1 VSEVAELYNKY
12 TIMKIINFKMHSIKQ
27 ILFLILFLCTTV
39 ITIAQL
45 PANLSKVK
53 SADITDSQLLEFI
66 EKAKGSG
73 LSEDQV
79 IQELQRRRMSAMEIE
94 ALKGRIAALV
104 SPNKTNTSSAS
115 IHESRTSVSVQK
127 PDHSSKPST
136 IFGSELFSNPSLS
149 FEPDLRLPTPKNYT
163 LGPDDKILLDVF
175 GVNISQQN
183 LTVGAEG
190 TVYIKY
196 VGPVQVNGLTIEEAS
211 KIINKKL
218 SKFYPA
224 ISTGQTKVVLSLTN
238 IRAIKIIVLG
248 AVRKPGTYNISSLA
262 TLFNALYVSG
272 GPTEK
277 GSFRNIELVRG
288 NKVILKADLYDFLLN
303 SNQKSNVRLM
313 DNDVIKIPYAKT
325 QVSIAGEVNR
335 EGIYE
340 LQPNESLETL
350 VEYAGGYQ
358 SNAFK
363 ARITGLRNTD
373 FDRQVLDIIK
383 DSVAKFIPINGD
395 SYTVGSIINKFQN
408 RLVVE
413 GAVFK
418 PGNYALTN
426 GITVDNLLKKAEG
439 LREDAYTGR
448 AIIIRTKEDLT
459 KEIININLTTDSG
472 KNFLLQ
478 KEDVLQVSSIFD
490 IKDKFEVSINGAV
503 RSPGSYA
510 FEDSL
515 SLKTLILKAGGFAY
529 NALGTDIEIARRTR
543 NLDINNPQSSIVE
556 IIKINDN
563 KDLSNPASDIQLK
576 PFDII
581 TIKEDP
587 YYKSQISVAI
597 AGQVLSPGAYTLT
610 SRSEKIS
617 DLIKRAGGTLYT
629 ANIDGA
635 RLLRKNSIN
644 GYDIALIDK
653 IAEASAHDSS
663 GVTSSTQ
670 NKSYKEIAIDLRKI
684 MHNPG
689 SKEDIFLEEGDIIE
703 IPLINNMVSISGEVF
718 NPIVVSYEADKKM
731 RDYLNDAGGIAR
743 SGNKKRVFV
752 VYPNGKAS
760 RTKKVLGI
768 FRKYPEVT
776 AGSKIL
782 IPKLPEKKATDYAKA
797 GIIVTGLSA
806 LITAVAL
813 AFQITK

>member
-1 VSEVAELYNKY
+1 MSKVAELYNKY
-12 TIMKIINFKMHSIKQ
+12 TTMKILKFKMLLVKQFLFVIFFLSIS
-27 ILFLILFLCTTV
+27 I
-39 ITIAQL
+39 IAFSQL
-45 PANLSKVK
+45 PSNLSKVK

-79 IQELQRRRMSAMEIE
+79 IQELQRRKMAAMEIE

-104 SPNKTNTSSAS
+104 APSKSNTTSAG
-115 IHESRTSVSVQK
+115 IHESRTSVIAQK

-163 LGPDDKILLDVF
+163 LGPDDRILLDVF

-224 ISTGQTKVVLSLTN
+224 ISSGQTKVVLSLTN

-335 EGIYE
+335 EGIFE

-350 VEYAGGYQ
+350 IEYAGGYQ

-373 FDRQVLDIIK
+373 FDRQVLDIVK
-383 DSVAKFIPINGD
+383 DSITSFTPINGD

-459 KEIININLTTDSG
+459 KEIININLNTDSG
-472 KNFLLQ
+472 KNYLLQ
-478 KEDVLQVSSIFD
+478 KEDVLQIASIFD
-490 IKDKFEVSINGAV
+490 IKDKFEISINGAV

-515 SLKTLILKAGGFAY
+515 TLKTLILKAGGFAY
-529 NALGTDIEIARRTR
+529 NALGTDIEIARRIR

-556 IIKINDN
+556 IIRINDD

-587 YYKSQISVAI
+587 YYKAQISVAI
-597 AGQVLSPGAYTLT
+597 SGQVLSPGSYTLM
-610 SRSEKIS
+610 SRAERIS
-617 DLIKRAGGTLYT
+617 DLIKRSGGTLYT
-629 ANIDGA
+629 ANIEGA
-635 RLLRKNSIN
+635 RLLRKNVVSN
-644 GYDIALIDK
+644 NELALIDK

-663 GVTSSTQ
+663 GVTTNSQ
-670 NKSYKEIAIDLRKI
+670 HKLYKEIAIDLRKI
-684 MHNPG
+684 MSKPG
-689 SKEDIFLEEGDIIE
+689 SKDDIFLEEGDIIE

-718 NPIVVSYEADKKM
+718 NPIVVSYEENKSM
-731 RDYLNDAGGIAR
+731 RDYLNDAGGIAK
-743 SGNKKRVFV
+743 SGLKRKVFV
-752 VYPNGKAS
+752 VYPNGKAA
-760 RTKKVLGI
+760 RTKKIFGI
-768 FRKYPEVT
+768 FRKYPVVT

-782 IPKLPEKKATDYAKA
+782 VPKEPDKKATDYAKA